1 MTSLLEDTIA
11 EITKYKFLLKQIEI
25 VKYLFW
31 LDFSCEWTKIRPHF
45 RDFVKIDNY
54 LYQFCA
60 NFPKQFFK
68 IGVFLMEEIVDELF
82 WKIYASLNLAWSKIP
97 LFGWFWK
104 KIHPP
109 HILIYWFLI
118 FLSTSLFIPSSTFF
132 AFKIFVHPFCLFLPL
147 RLLER
152 WE

>member
-11 EITKYKFLLKQIEI
+11 EMTKYKFLLKQIEI

-31 LDFSCEWTKIRPHF
+31 LDFSCEWTKIRPDF

-82 WKIYASLNLAWSKIP
+82 LKNLRFVEPSLKQNP
-97 LFGWFWK
+97 TFWFWK